1 MFEESSPRE
10 RVTESSDTEQLRA
23 AVYARTSSKSQEFG
37 YSLDAQVQQ
46 SVRRC
51 ESLGWAVCFIFRDEA
66 ESGKNTDRPMFRKM
80 LNAAEKQ
87 AFDVVVFWKLDRFSR
102 SLMHAVQLEA
112 ELREHN
118 VRLYSVT
125 EQIDTTTATGRFNFR
140 NIASAAEFERDMVQ
154 QRTRMGYHQLAS
166 NYRWPNGSPPLGY
179 DLDSDNQ
186 LVVNDDEAELVVD
199 IFNMYVE
206 QRSMPDVA
214 QILNEEG
221 NSTKSG
227 GTWTPRGVGD
237 LLSNPIY
244 KGRYEVAD
252 VSEHIPEY
260 QIVDKELFEEVKSIR
275 HRFQTG
281 NESKL
286 PMPDSRKNKAIE
298 RMRKMYRDYRTDD
311 STKSNQPCL

>member
-102 SLMHAVQLEA
+102 SLMHAVQLESK
-112 ELREHN
+112 LREHG

-125 EQIDTTTATGRFNFR
+125 EQIDTTSAAGRFNFR
-140 NIASAAEFERDMVQ
+140 NIASAAEFERDMIK
-154 QRTRMGYHQLAS
+154 QRTEMGYHRLAS
-166 NYRWPNGSPPLGY
+166 EYRWPNGSPPLGY
-179 DLDSDNQ
+179 ELDSENR
-186 LVVNDDEAELVVD
+186 LVVTDDEAELVVA
-199 IFNMYVE
+199 IFRMYVE

-214 QILNEEG
+214 QSLNEEG
-221 NSTKSG
+221 ISTKSG
-227 GTWTPRGVGD
+227 SGWTPRAVGD

-252 VSEHIPEY
+252 VSEQVPEY
-260 QIVDKELFEEVKSIR
+260 KIVDTDLFEEVTSIR

-281 NESKL
+281 NESKS
-286 PMPDSRKNKAIE
+286 PMPDSRKHKAIK
-298 RMRKMYRDYRTDD
+298 RMREMYREYRVENRVGGT
-311 STKSNQPCL
+311 S